1 MSKKKKHE
9 KTAKVAIKD
18 QEEEVTET
26 VMIKNEQTK
35 STSEEP
41 GAKESAPTAV
51 TDIDKELDDQEVE
64 RDPIISAAI
73 LVVVSILVSG
83 IMISASILYVAV
95 SGGIAIN
102 GGATGTDTLAQGG
115 TEEMQ
120 SAEVTLLDDDP
131 YIGGEDAQVVMI
143 EFSDYECP
151 FCQRYHLN
159 TYPEIKSTY
168 IDSDQI
174 GYVWKD
180 FPLSFHDPLA
190 TDQAVAAQCVMR
202 LEGSEKY
209 FEYAD
214 KIFNTTETGGN
225 GMDESQLNDLA
236 VEIGVDKADFDACA
250 DNDETLAKVEANIEA
265 GAAAGISGTPGF
277 VIGVLED
284 GVVKG
289 EVVSGALPFANF
301 QDVINSYLEEVE

>member
-1 MSKKKKHE
+1 MSKKKKYE
-9 KTAKVAIKD
+9 KSAKVAIKD
-18 QEEEVTET
+18 QEDEVSET
-26 VMIKNEQTK
+26 VTIKNEQTK
-35 STSEEP
+35 LVSEET
-41 GAKESAPTAV
+41 GVEPTHQAIS
-51 TDIDKELDDQEVE
+51 DGEKDFDDQDVE

-73 LVVVSILVSG
+73 LVVVAILVSG

-102 GGATGTDTLAQGG
+102 GGATGTDALAQGG
-115 TEEMQ
+115 TEDPQ
-120 SAEVTLLDDDP
+120 SAEVTLLEDDP
-131 YIGGEDAQVVMI
+131 FIGSEEAQVVMI

-159 TYPEIKSTY
+159 TYPEIKSAY
-168 IDSDQI
+168 IDTDRI

-225 GMDESQLNDLA
+225 GMEESQLNDLA
-236 VEIGVDKADFDACA
+236 VEIGVNKEAFDACA

-277 VIGVLED
+277 VIGVIEE
-284 GVVKG
+284 GVVRG

-301 QDVINSYLEEVE
+301 QEVIDRYLEEAE

>member
-9 KTAKVAIKD
+9 KSAKVAIKD
-18 QEEEVTET
+18 QEEEVTESVT
-26 VMIKNEQTK
+26 IKNEQTK
-35 STSEEP
+35 TEVNKEIEET
-41 GAKESAPTAV
+41 PTPQTV
-51 TDIDKELDDQEVE
+51 SDIDKELDDQEVE

-73 LVVVSILVSG
+73 LIVVSILVSG

-102 GGATGTDTLAQGG
+102 GGSAGVNTLEQGG
-115 TEEMQ
+115 EEEPQ
-120 SAEVTLLDDDP
+120 NAEVEVLDDDP
-131 YIGGEDAQVVMI
+131 FIGSEEAQVVMI

-159 TYPEIKSTY
+159 TYPEIKSAYVDT
-168 IDSDQI
+168 DRI

-214 KIFNTTETGGN
+214 KIFETTEGGGN

-236 VEIGVDKADFDACA
+236 EEIGVNKEDFDACA
-250 DNDETLAKVEANIEA
+250 DNDETLAKVEANIEV

-277 VIGVLED
+277 VIGVIED

-301 QDVINSYLEEVE
+301 QDVIDRYLEEVE

>member
-9 KTAKVAIKD
+9 KSAKVAIKD

-26 VMIKNEQTK
+26 VMVKNEQTT
-35 STSEEP
+35 STSEE
-41 GAKESAPTAV
+41 KETSTNEPSTLKN
-51 TDIDKELDDQEVE
+51 IDSELDDREIE

-73 LVVVSILVSG
+73 LIVVSILVTG

-95 SGGIAIN
+95 SGGVAIN
-102 GGATGTDTLAQGG
+102 GGSNGG
-115 TEEMQ
+115 SADPAGEEIVED
-120 SAEVTLLDDDP
+120 AEVEVLDDDP
-131 YIGGEDAQVVMI
+131 FIGSEDAEVVMI

-159 TYPEIKSTY
+159 TYPEIKSSY
-168 IDSDQI
+168 IDTDRI
-174 GYVWKD
+174 GYIWKD
-180 FPLSFHDPLA
+180 FPLSFHNPLA

-214 KIFNTTETGGN
+214 KIFETTDGGGN
-225 GMDESQLNDLA
+225 GMEESQLNDLA
-236 VEIGVDKADFDACA
+236 EEIGVDKADFDACA

-289 EVVSGALPFANF
+289 EVVSGALPFVNF
-301 QDVINSYLEEVE
+301 EEVIDRYLEEVE

>member
-9 KTAKVAIKD
+9 KTAKVTIKD
-18 QEEEVTET
+18 QEEEVTES

-41 GAKESAPTAV
+41 SAKESAPTAV

-73 LVVVSILVSG
+73 LIVVSILVSG

-95 SGGIAIN
+95 SGGLAIN
-102 GGATGTDTLAQGG
+102 GNAGSEDDAPAEEVAQD
-115 TEEMQ
+115 
-120 SAEVTLLDDDP
+120 AEVEILDDDP

-168 IDSDQI
+168 IDEGRI

-214 KIFNTTETGGN
+214 KIFETTEGGGN

-236 VEIGVDKADFDACA
+236 EEIGVDKADFDACA
-250 DNDETLAKVEANIEA
+250 DNDETLAKVEANIEV
-265 GAAAGISGTPGF
+265 GAAAGIAGTPGF
-277 VIGVLED
+277 VIGVIED